1 MVGRS
6 WGDAGIHSVGWELVK
21 HATPPVRCVLRVKK
35 AESIQ
40 RIIVRR
46 ALDGSDLESP
56 EAVISA
62 LEATVRGWNRAP
74 TAFVWGG
81 KRRLRRE
88 RARARRLGGSGATV
102 RVDGL
107 KSGAHSK

>member
-1 MVGRS
+1 MR
-6 WGDAGIHSVGWELVK
+6 
-21 HATPPVRCVLRVKK
+21 LRVKK

-40 RIIVRR
+40 RIVVRR
-46 ALDGSDLESP
+46 ALEGSDLESP
-56 EAVISA
+56 EAVIEA

-88 RARARRLGGSGATV
+88 RARARRLGGSGVTV
-102 RVDGL
+102 RVAGL
-107 KSGAHSK
+107 KNGTHSK